1 MQHRNTFLAA
11 SAFLLTAACTFNPKV
26 DPRQLDCKDD
36 NGCPSGYRCVVVTFE
51 GSGFCC
57 NQPDGAACF
66 SPTDAASAGGT
77 TAIPGGTTASPGSS
91 TASSGGTSNSAGN
104 SGSGGTPAGG
114 GIAGSGGGTS
124 SGGLGGS
131 GGRGDAGVTDA
142 PGARPDVAMGG
153 SGGSG
158 GAVATGGSVGSG
170 GALGSGGIIG
180 SGGTGGPA
188 DAATGIDGAS
198 ALPGWI
204 LTWSDE
210 FDGQDGSAVDPTK
223 WVHDVGGSGWGNQ
236 ELEYYT
242 DGTQNAVVMGGNLVI
257 TATTAGAS
265 SYNCSYPSSGPCQY
279 TSARLLTQ
287 NKFSQQ
293 YGRIEARIQIP
304 KGQGLWPAF
313 WMLGADINTSG
324 WPTCGEID
332 IMENIGKEPS
342 TNNGSLH
349 MPAAGTSNDD
359 DLTGT
364 YTLPGNAKLGD
375 NFHTYAIEW
384 SAAAIK
390 FYVDDNLYETQTPST
405 ATGRT
410 WKFDHPFF
418 MLLNVAVGGQ
428 WPGAPDSTTTFP
440 QTMKVDWVRVYE
452 PADGG

>member
-1 MQHRNTFLAA
+1 M
-11 SAFLLTAACTFNPKV
+11 
-26 DPRQLDCKDD
+26 
-36 NGCPSGYRCVVVTFE
+36 
-51 GSGFCC
+51 
-57 NQPDGAACF
+57 
-66 SPTDAASAGGT
+66 

-114 GIAGSGGGTS
+114 GIAGSG
-124 SGGLGGS
+124 GGS

-242 DGTQNAVVMGGNLVI
+242 NGTQNAVVMGGNLVI

-375 NFHTYAIEW
+375 DFHTYAIEW

>member
-1 MQHRNTFLAA
+1 MTIACLQVQWHRAFFLSAAVVLAA
-11 SAFLLTAACTFNPKV
+11 CSSSSTTNHGGHA
-26 DPRQLDCKDD
+26 
-36 NGCPSGYRCVVVTFE
+36 
-51 GSGFCC
+51 GSG
-57 NQPDGAACF
+57 NGGAAATN
-66 SPTDAASAGGT
+66 SGGSNGRISASGTSAGGSSASAGGM

-91 TASSGGTSNSAGN
+91 TASRGGTSNSAGN

-242 DGTQNAVVMGGNLVI
+242 NGTQNAVVMGGNLVI

-287 NKFSQQ
+287 NRFSQQ

-304 KGQGLWPAF
+304 EGQGLWPAF
-313 WMLGADINTSG
+313 WMRGADINTSG

-375 NFHTYAIEW
+375 DFHTYAIEW

>member
-1 MQHRNTFLAA
+1 M
-11 SAFLLTAACTFNPKV
+11 TAAGGAVNTGGTKS
-26 DPRQLDCKDD
+26 
-36 NGCPSGYRCVVVTFE
+36 SGGTT
-51 GSGFCC
+51 G
-57 NQPDGAACF
+57 
-66 SPTDAASAGGT
+66 AGGT
-77 TAIPGGTTASPGSS
+77 TGSGVMTVAGGTAATAGTTDGATEKGGTSGMGGTTGVGGTRGMGGI
-91 TASSGGTSNSAGN
+91 TASGGMTGTGGLSGVTGSTTGAGGTT
-104 SGSGGTPAGG
+104 GSGGTT
-114 GIAGSGGGTS
+114 GGTNS
-124 SGGLGGS
+124 A
-131 GGRGDAGVTDA
+131 GDAG
-142 PGARPDVAMGG
+142 GA
-153 SGGSG
+153 G
-158 GAVATGGSVGSG
+158 GA
-170 GALGSGGIIG
+170 
-180 SGGTGGPA
+180 GGTGGPA
-188 DAATGIDGAS
+188 DAETGIDGSS
-198 ALPGWI
+198 ALPGWV

-210 FDGQDGSAVDPTK
+210 FDGPDGSAVDPTK

-287 NKFSQQ
+287 NKFSQK

-304 KGQGLWPAF
+304 EGQGLWPAF
-313 WMLGADINTSG
+313 WMLGADIGASG

-375 NFHTYAIEW
+375 DFHTYAIEW

-410 WKFDHPFF
+410 WEFDQPFF
-418 MLLNVAVGGQ
+418 ILLNVAVGGQ
-428 WPGAPDSTTTFP
+428 WPGAPDSTTSFP

>member
-1 MQHRNTFLAA
+1 MTIACLQVQRHRAFFLSAAVVLAA
-11 SAFLLTAACTFNPKV
+11 CSSSSTTNHGGHA
-26 DPRQLDCKDD
+26 
-36 NGCPSGYRCVVVTFE
+36 
-51 GSGFCC
+51 GSG
-57 NQPDGAACF
+57 NGGAAATN
-66 SPTDAASAGGT
+66 SGGSNGRISASGTSAGGSSASAGGM

-91 TASSGGTSNSAGN
+91 TASRGGTSNSAGN

-242 DGTQNAVVMGGNLVI
+242 NGTQNAVVMGGNLVI

-375 NFHTYAIEW
+375 DFHTYAIEW

>member
-1 MQHRNTFLAA
+1 MTIACLQVQWHRAFFLSAAVVLAA
-11 SAFLLTAACTFNPKV
+11 CSSSSTTNHGGQAGN
-26 DPRQLDCKDD
+26 
-36 NGCPSGYRCVVVTFE
+36 
-51 GSGFCC
+51 GSG
-57 NQPDGAACF
+57 GVAATN
-66 SPTDAASAGGT
+66 SGGSNGRISASGTSAGGSSASAGGT
-77 TAIPGGTTASPGSS
+77 TAIPGGTTASPASS

-104 SGSGGTPAGG
+104 SGSGGTPASG
-114 GIAGSGGGTS
+114 GIAGSGGGTN
-124 SGGLGGS
+124 SGGL

-153 SGGSG
+153 SDGSG
-158 GAVATGGSVGSG
+158 GALATGGSVGSG
-170 GALGSGGIIG
+170 GALGGGGIIG

-188 DAATGIDGAS
+188 DANTGIDGSS
-198 ALPGWI
+198 ALPGWV

-210 FDGQDGSAVDPTK
+210 FDGPDGSAVDPTK

-242 DGTQNAVVMGGNLVI
+242 DGTKNAVVMGGNLVI

-304 KGQGLWPAF
+304 EGQGLWPAF

-375 NFHTYAIEW
+375 DFHTYAIEW

-418 MLLNVAVGGQ
+418 ILLNVAVGGQ

>member
-1 MQHRNTFLAA
+1 MTIASHQIQWHRAFFLSAAVVLAA
-11 SAFLLTAACTFNPKV
+11 CSSSFTTNHDGQA
-26 DPRQLDCKDD
+26 
-36 NGCPSGYRCVVVTFE
+36 
-51 GSGFCC
+51 GSGSG
-57 NQPDGAACF
+57 GAA
-66 SPTDAASAGGT
+66 STNSGGSNGRISTSGTSTGGSSASTGGT
-77 TAIPGGTTASPGSS
+77 SASPSSS
-91 TASSGGTSNSAGN
+91 TASNGGARNSAGN
-104 SGSGGTPAGG
+104 SGTGGTPAGG
-114 GIAGSGGGTS
+114 GIAGSGGGTN

-158 GAVATGGSVGSG
+158 GAVATGRSVGSG

-188 DAATGIDGAS
+188 DANTGIDGAS
-198 ALPGWI
+198 ALPGWV
-204 LTWSDE
+204 LSWSDE
-210 FDGQDGSAVDPTK
+210 FDGPDGSAVDPTK

-242 DGTQNAVVMGGNLVI
+242 NGTQNAVVMGGNLVI

-304 KGQGLWPAF
+304 EGQGLWPAF

-332 IMENIGKEPS
+332 IMENIGK
-342 TNNGSLH
+342 
-349 MPAAGTSNDD
+349 
-359 DLTGT
+359 
-364 YTLPGNAKLGD
+364 
-375 NFHTYAIEW
+375 
-384 SAAAIK
+384 
-390 FYVDDNLYETQTPST
+390 
-405 ATGRT
+405 
-410 WKFDHPFF
+410 
-418 MLLNVAVGGQ
+418 
-428 WPGAPDSTTTFP
+428 
-440 QTMKVDWVRVYE
+440 
-452 PADGG
+452 

>member
-1 MQHRNTFLAA
+1 M
-11 SAFLLTAACTFNPKV
+11 
-26 DPRQLDCKDD
+26 
-36 NGCPSGYRCVVVTFE
+36 
-51 GSGFCC
+51 
-57 NQPDGAACF
+57 
-66 SPTDAASAGGT
+66 

-242 DGTQNAVVMGGNLVI
+242 NGTQNAVVMGGNLVI

-375 NFHTYAIEW
+375 DFHTYAIEW

>member
-1 MQHRNTFLAA
+1 MTIACLQVQWHRAFFLSAAVVLAA
-11 SAFLLTAACTFNPKV
+11 CSSSSTTNHGGQA
-26 DPRQLDCKDD
+26 
-36 NGCPSGYRCVVVTFE
+36 
-51 GSGFCC
+51 GSGSG
-57 NQPDGAACF
+57 GAAATN
-66 SPTDAASAGGT
+66 SGGSNGRVSASGTSAGGSSASAGGT
-77 TAIPGGTTASPGSS
+77 TAIPGGPTASPGSS

-104 SGSGGTPAGG
+104 SGSGGPPAGG

-142 PGARPDVAMGG
+142 PDARPDVAMGG

-158 GAVATGGSVGSG
+158 GALATGGSGGSG

-188 DAATGIDGAS
+188 DANTGIDGSS
-198 ALPGWI
+198 ALPGWV

-210 FDGQDGSAVDPTK
+210 FDGPDGSAVDPTK

-304 KGQGLWPAF
+304 EGQGLWPAF

-375 NFHTYAIEW
+375 DFHTYAIEW

-418 MLLNVAVGGQ
+418 ILLNVAVGGQ
-428 WPGAPDSTTTFP
+428 WPGAPDSTTNFP

>member
-1 MQHRNTFLAA
+1 MTIACLQVQRHRAFFLSAAVVLAA
-11 SAFLLTAACTFNPKV
+11 CSSSSTTNHGGHA
-26 DPRQLDCKDD
+26 
-36 NGCPSGYRCVVVTFE
+36 
-51 GSGFCC
+51 GSG
-57 NQPDGAACF
+57 NGGAAATN
-66 SPTDAASAGGT
+66 SGGSNGRISASGTSAGGSSASAGGM

-114 GIAGSGGGTS
+114 GIAGSG
-124 SGGLGGS
+124 GGS

-242 DGTQNAVVMGGNLVI
+242 NGTQNAVVMGGNLVI

-375 NFHTYAIEW
+375 DFHTYAIEW

-418 MLLNVAVGGQ
+418 ILLNVAVGGQ

>member
-1 MQHRNTFLAA
+1 MTAA
-11 SAFLLTAACTFNPKV
+11 SGGGNTGGTKSTGGTTA
-26 DPRQLDCKDD
+26 
-36 NGCPSGYRCVVVTFE
+36 
-51 GSGFCC
+51 
-57 NQPDGAACF
+57 
-66 SPTDAASAGGT
+66 AGGT
-77 TAIPGGTTASPGSS
+77 TGSGGMTSAGGKAATSGTTGGTTGNGGTGGTGGTTGAGGTGGMGGITGSGGI
-91 TASSGGTSNSAGN
+91 TGTGGTSSVTGSTTASGGAT
-104 SGSGGTPAGG
+104 GSGGTTGASGTNGTGG
-114 GIAGSGGGTS
+114 
-124 SGGLGGS
+124 
-131 GGRGDAGVTDA
+131 V
-142 PGARPDVAMGG
+142 
-153 SGGSG
+153 G
-158 GAVATGGSVGSG
+158 GA
-170 GALGSGGIIG
+170 
-180 SGGTGGPA
+180 GGTGGPA
-188 DAATGIDGAS
+188 DANTGIDGSS
-198 ALPGWI
+198 ALPGWF

-210 FDGQDGSAVDPTK
+210 FDGPDGSAVDPTK

-304 KGQGLWPAF
+304 EGQGLWPAF

-418 MLLNVAVGGQ
+418 ILLNVAVGGQ